1 MQLLITGGTG
11 LIGRHLIQRLLLLS
25 HHVTVLT
32 RDPERARRVL
42 GDQVEYWST
51 LNNKTSL
58 NGFNGV
64 INLAGEP
71 IADKR
76 WTTQQKKR
84 LSQSR
89 WNITEQLAKLI
100 SASSEPPSVLISG
113 SAVGYYGDQGSALV
127 TEDETPVNEFTHHL
141 CARWEALA
149 QSAES
154 DKTRVCLLR
163 TGIVLSAEGGA
174 LAKMLS
180 IFRLGLGG
188 PMGSGKQ
195 YMSWIHIDDMVNGIL
210 YLLDNPILSG
220 PFNMV
225 SPYPV
230 RNEQFSA
237 TLAQVLNRPGF
248 LRAPA
253 FAIKL
258 LMGEAS
264 TLVLGGQR
272 ALPNRLEAAG
282 FGFRF
287 FELEET
293 LKEIVT
299 QKDSE
304 RKAG

>member
-25 HHVTVLT
+25 HRITVLT
-32 RDPERARRVL
+32 RTPERARTIL
-42 GDQVEYWST
+42 GDRVEYWST
-51 LNNKTSL
+51 LHDKTSL
-58 NGFNGV
+58 NAFDGV
-64 INLAGEP
+64 INLAGES

-76 WTTQQKKR
+76 WTAAQKQR
-84 LSQSR
+84 LCQSR
-89 WNITEQLAKLI
+89 WELTEQLAKLI
-100 SASSEPPSVLISG
+100 NASSEPPSVFISG
-113 SAVGYYGDQGSALV
+113 SAVGYYGDQGAALV
-127 TEDETPVNEFTHHL
+127 TEDEAPANEFTHDL

-163 TGIVLSAEGGA
+163 TGIVLSAQGGA
-174 LAKMLS
+174 LAKMLPL
-180 IFRLGLGG
+180 FRLGLGG
-188 PMGSGKQ
+188 PLGSGKQ
-195 YMSWIHIDDMVNGIL
+195 YMPWIHLDDMVNAIL
-210 YLLDNPILSG
+210 YLLDTHVLSG

-237 TLAQVLNRPGF
+237 MLAEVLHRPAFFRVPG
-248 LRAPA
+248 

-258 LMGEAS
+258 LMGEGA

-272 ALPNRLEAAG
+272 AIPTRLEAAG

-287 FELEET
+287 FELKEALEEA
-293 LKEIVT
+293 T
-299 QKDSE
+299 QK
-304 RKAG
+304 RG

>member
-25 HHVTVLT
+25 HSITVVT
-32 RDPERARRVL
+32 RNPERARSIF
-42 GDQVEYWST
+42 GDRVEYWST
-51 LNNKTSL
+51 LDDKTSL
-58 NGFNGV
+58 NAFDGV

-76 WTTQQKKR
+76 WTPKQKQR

-89 WNITEQLAKLI
+89 WDITERLARLI
-100 SASSEPPSVLISG
+100 KDSSEPPSVFISG
-113 SAVGYYGDQGSALV
+113 SAVGYYGDQGAALV
-127 TEDETPVNEFTHHL
+127 TEEETPTNDFTHHL

-163 TGIVLSAEGGA
+163 TGVVLSAQGGA
-174 LAKMLS
+174 LAKMLPL
-180 IFRLGLGG
+180 FRLGLGG
-188 PMGSGKQ
+188 PLGSGKQ
-195 YMSWIHIDDMVNGIL
+195 YMPWIHIDDMVNGII
-210 YLLDNPILSG
+210 YLLDSDVLSG

-237 TLAQVLNRPGF
+237 LLAEVLHRPGF
-248 LRAPA
+248 LRAPG

-258 LMGEAS
+258 LMGEAA

-272 ALPNRLEAAG
+272 AIPARLESAG

-287 FELEET
+287 FELKEALEE
-293 LKEIVT
+293 VT
-299 QKDSE
+299 K
-304 RKAG
+304 KPG

>member
-11 LIGRHLIQRLLLLS
+11 LIGRHLIPRLQSMS
-25 HHVTVLT
+25 HQITVLT
-32 RDPERARRVL
+32 RNPERARKVL
-42 GDQVEYWST
+42 GERVECWST
-51 LNNKTSL
+51 LDNKTSL
-58 NGFNGV
+58 DGFDGV

-76 WTTQQKKR
+76 WTAAQKQR

-89 WNITEQLAKLI
+89 WGITERLATLI
-100 SASSEPPSVLISG
+100 NAGSQPPAVFISG
-113 SAVGYYGDQGSALV
+113 SAVGYYGDQGAALV
-127 TEDETPVNEFTHHL
+127 TEDETPAHEFTHYL

-163 TGIVLSAEGGA
+163 TGIVLSSRGGA
-174 LAKMLS
+174 LAKMLPL
-180 IFRLGLGG
+180 FRLGLGG
-188 PMGSGKQ
+188 PLGSGRQ
-195 YMSWIHIDDMVNGIL
+195 YMPWIHLDDMVNGII
-210 YLLDNPILSG
+210 YLLDSDVLSG

-237 TLAQVLNRPGF
+237 MLAQVLHRPGIF
-248 LRAPA
+248 RAPG

-272 ALPNRLEAAG
+272 AIPTRLEAAG

-287 FELEET
+287 FEL
-293 LKEIVT
+293 KEALEDVT
-299 QKDSE
+299 KKS
-304 RKAG
+304 A

>member
-1 MQLLITGGTG
+1 MQLLVTGGTG

-32 RDPERARRVL
+32 RDPQRARKVL

-51 LNNKTSL
+51 LNNKTAL
-58 NGFNGV
+58 NGFDGV

-71 IADKR
+71 IAGKR
-76 WTTQQKKR
+76 WTPQQKQR

-89 WNITEQLAKLI
+89 WSITEQLAKLI
-100 SASSEPPSVLISG
+100 NASSEPPAVFISG
-113 SAVGYYGDQGSALV
+113 SAVGYYGDQGAALV
-127 TEDETPVNEFTHHL
+127 TEDETPANEFTHHL

-174 LAKMLS
+174 LAKMLPL
-180 IFRLGLGG
+180 FRLGLGG

-195 YMSWIHIDDMVNGIL
+195 YMPWIHIDDMVNGII
-210 YLLDNPILSG
+210 YLLDNQILSG

-237 TLAQVLNRPGF
+237 MLADELDRPGF
-248 LRAPA
+248 MRAPA

-258 LMGEAS
+258 LLGEAS

-272 ALPNRLEAAG
+272 AIPQRLEAAG

-287 FELEET
+287 FELEEA
-293 LKEIVT
+293 LKDVM
-299 QKDSE
+299 KKS
-304 RKAG
+304 G

>member
-25 HHVTVLT
+25 HRITVLT
-32 RDPERARRVL
+32 RTPERARTIL
-42 GDQVEYWST
+42 GDRVEYWST
-51 LNNKTSL
+51 LHDKTSL
-58 NGFNGV
+58 NAFDGV

-76 WTTQQKKR
+76 WTAAQKQR
-84 LSQSR
+84 LCQSR
-89 WNITEQLAKLI
+89 WELTEQLAKLI
-100 SASSEPPSVLISG
+100 NASSEPPSVFISG
-113 SAVGYYGDQGSALV
+113 SAVGYYGDQGAALV
-127 TEDETPVNEFTHHL
+127 TEDEAPANEFTHDL

-163 TGIVLSAEGGA
+163 TGIVLSAQGGA
-174 LAKMLS
+174 LAKMLPL
-180 IFRLGLGG
+180 FRLGLGG
-188 PMGSGKQ
+188 PLGSGKQ
-195 YMSWIHIDDMVNGIL
+195 YMPWIHLDDMVNAIL
-210 YLLDNPILSG
+210 YLLDTHVLSG

-237 TLAQVLNRPGF
+237 MLAEVLHRPAFFRVPG
-248 LRAPA
+248 

-258 LMGEAS
+258 LMGEGA

-272 ALPNRLEAAG
+272 AIPTRLEAAG

-287 FELEET
+287 FELKEALEEA
-293 LKEIVT
+293 T
-299 QKDSE
+299 QK
-304 RKAG
+304 RG

>member
-11 LIGRHLIQRLLLLS
+11 LIGRHLIPRLQLLS

-32 RDPERARRVL
+32 RDPDRARRIL

-58 NGFNGV
+58 NAFDGV

-76 WTTQQKKR
+76 WTPQQKQR

-89 WNITEQLAKLI
+89 WNITEQIANLI
-100 SASSEPPSVLISG
+100 NASSEPPSVLISG
-113 SAVGYYGDQGSALV
+113 SAVGYYGDQGAALV
-127 TEDETPVNEFTHHL
+127 TEDETPANEFTHHL

-154 DKTRVCLLR
+154 EKTRVCLLR
-163 TGIVLSAEGGA
+163 TGVVLSAQGGA
-174 LAKMLS
+174 LSRMLP

-195 YMSWIHIDDMVNGIL
+195 YMPWIHIDDMVNGIL

-230 RNEQFSA
+230 RNEQFA
-237 TLAQVLNRPGF
+237 AMLARVLNRPGF

-272 ALPNRLEAAG
+272 ALPQRLEAAG

-287 FELEET
+287 FDLEEA
-293 LKEIVT
+293 LREVVT
-299 QKDSE
+299 TKDAAQ
-304 RKAG
+304 AG

>member
-11 LIGRHLIQRLLLLS
+11 LIGRHLIQRLQILS
-25 HHVTVLT
+25 HEICVLT
-32 RDPERARRVL
+32 RDPERARGIL
-42 GDQVEYWST
+42 GDRVEYCST
-51 LNNKTSL
+51 LSHMTSL
-58 NGFNGV
+58 NGVDGV

-76 WTTQQKKR
+76 WTPQQKQR
-84 LSQSR
+84 LAQSR
-89 WNITEQLAKLI
+89 WEITEQLAALI
-100 SASSEPPSVLISG
+100 KASSSPPTLFISG
-113 SAVGYYGDQGSALV
+113 SAVGFYGDQGASLV
-127 TEDETPVNEFTHHL
+127 TEDELPNETFTHHL

-154 DKTRVCLLR
+154 ANTRVCLLR
-163 TGIVLSAEGGA
+163 TGIVLSAQGGA
-174 LAKMLS
+174 LAKMLP

-195 YMSWIHIDDMVNGIL
+195 YMPWIHIDDMVNGII
-210 YLLDNPILSG
+210 YLLDQPKLRG

-230 RNEQFSA
+230 HNEQFSA
-237 TLAQVLNRPGF
+237 TLAHVLDRPGF

-272 ALPNRLEAAG
+272 AIPQRLKAAG
-282 FGFRF
+282 FNFRF
-287 FELEET
+287 LELEDA
-293 LKEIVT
+293 LQDVIK
-299 QKDSE
+299 KPS
-304 RKAG
+304 

>member
-11 LIGRHLIQRLLLLS
+11 LIGRHLIERLQLLS
-25 HHVTVLT
+25 HQVTVLT
-32 RDPERARRVL
+32 RDPERARKRL
-42 GDQVEYWST
+42 GDKVEYWST
-51 LNNKTSL
+51 LNNKTAL
-58 NGFNGV
+58 NDFDGV

-76 WTTQQKKR
+76 WTPQQKQR

-89 WNITEQLAKLI
+89 WSITERLANLI
-100 SASSEPPSVLISG
+100 NASSEPPAVFISG
-113 SAVGYYGDQGSALV
+113 SAVGYYGDQGAALV
-127 TEDETPVNEFTHHL
+127 TEDETPANEFTHHL

-163 TGIVLSAEGGA
+163 TGIVLSAQGGA
-174 LAKMLS
+174 LTKMLPL
-180 IFRLGLGG
+180 FRLGLGG
-188 PMGSGKQ
+188 PLGSGKQ
-195 YMSWIHIDDMVNGIL
+195 YMPWIHLDDMVNGII
-210 YLLDNPILSG
+210 YLLDNTVLSG

-237 TLAQVLNRPGF
+237 MLAQVLNRPG
-248 LRAPA
+248 LVRAPA
-253 FAIKL
+253 WAIKL
-258 LMGEAS
+258 LMGEAA

-272 ALPNRLEAAG
+272 AIPQRLEAAG

-287 FELEET
+287 FELEEA
-293 LKEIVT
+293 LRDVT
-299 QKDSE
+299 K
-304 RKAG
+304 KTG